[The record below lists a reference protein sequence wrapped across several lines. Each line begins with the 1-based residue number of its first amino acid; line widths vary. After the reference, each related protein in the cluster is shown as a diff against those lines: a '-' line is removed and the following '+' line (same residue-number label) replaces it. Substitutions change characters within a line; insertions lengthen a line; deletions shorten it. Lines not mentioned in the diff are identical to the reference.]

1 MTEINKV
8 VYGGNTLI
16 DLTNDD
22 VTASDVKS
30 GVYFHDASGVRS
42 AGTMAVSD
50 TKVTQNPTTA
60 NGSYRVVV
68 SKSADDT
75 AETDTVGKTSRVFIN
90 PYTGDI
96 GLYTSGSEDLDT
108 ALASL
113 GWTSDVSW

>member
-22 VTASDVKS
+22 VTASDVRS

-42 AGTMAVSD
+42 AGTMAVTD
-50 TKVTQNPTTA
+50 TKVTQTATTTSANFRLLMSHGANDNEETNTVYKASRIYVNP
-60 NGSYRVVV
+60 S
-68 SKSADDT
+68 
-75 AETDTVGKTSRVFIN
+75 
-90 PYTGDI
+90 TGDI

-113 GWTSDVSW
+113 GWTNDVKW